1 MLIVEDFN
9 DINANIKYNIREN
22 SNELNQIPFGE
33 MKSNKN
39 NLIVNQI
46 IGNESN
52 KSNKTYETKTQEE
65 DISKENRKSN
75 LFIVLMKKLVSIF
88 IKELNELNGT
98 YEYKRPLEIEKYFPN
113 KILKLNFLKSDFH
126 SIVDKRKKNLID

>member
-113 KILKLNFLKSDFH
+113 KTLKLNFLKSDFH

>member
-88 IKELNELNGT
+88 IKELNEINGT